1 VEVRNA
7 MMDGHGAPAQSRGV
21 AVPPSSSEAHV
32 KTLINRLRVDPYF
45 LAGVLAVVVIGV
57 VYRVQVS
64 PARAGEL
71 PITILSNELIRD
83 LDALGA
89 GRSQGSADAPV
100 KVVELFDYQC
110 PACAAAHEAAWPGVA
125 RLVERGAVQYTAY
138 DLPLP
143 GHANAIPASVV
154 ANCVAERAPEHFAE
168 VRRRVFAT
176 QVSWAEAY
184 PAEPALLAV
193 VSAAGADSARV
204 RECVQ
209 ATGSSRAAVYRKT
222 WEAARTAG
230 VTFTPAWAV
239 NGRVVPWAQL
249 EAAVEAAVQQAGA
262 GSAR

>member
-1 VEVRNA
+1 
-7 MMDGHGAPAQSRGV
+7 MKKMIH
-21 AVPPSSSEAHV
+21 
-32 KTLINRLRVDPYF
+32 RLRVDPYF
-45 LAGVLAVVVIGV
+45 LAGVLAIVVIGG
-57 VYRVQVS
+57 VYRAQAS

-71 PITILSNELIRD
+71 PISALSNEFMRD

-89 GRSQGSADAPV
+89 GRTQGFAAAPV

-154 ANCVAERAPEHFAE
+154 ANCVAERSPEHFAD
-168 VRRRVFAT
+168 VRRRFFAT
-176 QVSWAEAY
+176 QAAWAEAY
-184 PAEPALLAV
+184 PAEPALLALV
-193 VSAAGADSARV
+193 TAAGADSAAV

-209 ATGSSRAAVYRKT
+209 ATGSTRAALYRKT
-222 WEAARTAG
+222 WAAARTAG

-239 NGRVVPWAQL
+239 NGKVVPWAQL
-249 EAAVEAAVQQAGA
+249 EAEVQAAVRQAGA
-262 GSAR
+262 GTGR